1 MNLFA
6 KVKHYFLTQYMS
18 LARVCS
24 KCDEN
29 KLLTKEFYHADSKG
43 SEGFSAQCKL
53 CRNSKKRKVRIHPK
67 EEKIQTTKV
76 SIAQEINDQL
86 DDLYGVT
93 SQEDLK
99 AFARVH
105 DRLLKHFGRMYWMKV
120 EADGRVEIRAY
131 GKEHSEQF
139 RGKNIEETIKLV
151 LG

>member
-1 MNLFA
+1 MNLFYRIFSPTPKPMKTCFRCGA
-6 KVKHYFLTQYMS
+6 TGVPFHKDS
-18 LARVCS
+18 S
-24 KCDEN
+24 
-29 KLLTKEFYHADSKG
+29 TKDG
-43 SEGFSAQCKL
+43 WSASCAE
-53 CRNSKKRKVRIHPK
+53 CRNKRQRKVRIHPK

-86 DDLYGVT
+86 DDLCGVT

-120 EADGRVEIRAY
+120 EADGRAEIRAY
-131 GKEHSEQF
+131 GEHSESF
-139 RGKNIEETIKLV
+139 KGKNIEETIKLV